1 METLRTDLRDELIE
15 ALNNLVAHT
24 EEIYL
29 NLARSYPLLLA
40 ETERSLDNSRSM
52 ISNVDD
58 ESTGE
63 TNRNGRATSI
73 ESLITQTRTL
83 IEQGSKTFQQMH
95 TKDGELFSALDEG
108 IHKLSSLD
116 DVIGNIKEDSIEME
130 LISLNA
136 MTVALKA
143 GSAGRAFSYITE
155 ELKRLSS
162 RTIALTEEITRRGE
176 ELLRVFHDFRS
187 SLSEIKEFQ
196 ERLFSELHGRLDTSF
211 LDFQEGVHR
220 TISVLSSISERS
232 AGIRK
237 PLVAVMEEIQLQDV
251 IKQSVDHVIISLKE
265 LSASSA
271 FETVEERLDEL
282 AFYQQLPALCHVLL
296 EDISTKINRSL
307 SVFRSNLAKA
317 RTIIREVERDRSGF
331 VASRTGSD
339 TAQGESLNALFDR
352 SAAVLKGLL
361 SDLSQSMA
369 MKEQLTERSRNLM
382 NEVFRLEDDFKSFSI
397 VINRFHSIDIASR
410 IEVVKQN
417 VLQKMSGTVEEMTAL
432 IVRIERDVNESLNS
446 IKVFIKTISA
456 TVNEFRNVFKE
467 EELFVADFEK
477 SIHSRYDQL
486 FEKKNSVTDTIAGF
500 SLFTGNFMSMFDAT
514 SGDLAR
520 LEQLIADVGTVR
532 ASLDEVKRITESEMK
547 ALLEQKG
554 LRSWQIGSEKLQ
566 QIIQRFTIFTHKRTA
581 GELAGFEVEGGVE
594 SGSVTLF

>member
-1 METLRTDLRDELIE
+1 MEILRTDLRDELIE
-15 ALNNLVAHT
+15 ALNRLVAHT

-40 ETERSLDNSRSM
+40 ETERSLDNSRAM
-52 ISNVDD
+52 ISNVDE
-58 ESTGE
+58 ES
-63 TNRNGRATSI
+63 NRESVRGGRSTSI
-73 ESLITQTRTL
+73 ETLITQTRKL
-83 IEQGSKTFQQMH
+83 IEEGSTTFQRMH

-116 DVIGNIKEDSIEME
+116 EVIGNIKEDSIEME

-187 SLSEIKEFQ
+187 SLAEIKEFQ

-211 LDFQEGVHR
+211 LDFQEGVRR
-220 TISVLSSISERS
+220 TISALSSISERS
-232 AGIRK
+232 TGIRK

-265 LSASSA
+265 LSASSVV
-271 FETVEERLDEL
+271 ETVEERLDEL
-282 AFYQQLPALCHVLL
+282 SFYQQLPALCHVLL
-296 EDISTKINRSL
+296 EDISTKINHSL

-317 RTIIREVERDRSGF
+317 RAVIREVERDRSGF
-331 VASRTGSD
+331 VASKTASD
-339 TAQGESLNALFDR
+339 AAQGESLNALFDH
-352 SAAVLKGLL
+352 SAVVLKGLL

-369 MKEQLTERSRNLM
+369 MKEQLADRSRNLM
-382 NEVFRLEDDFKSFSI
+382 NEVFRLEDDFKSFSV

-417 VLQKMSGTVEEMTAL
+417 VLQRMSGTVEEMTAL
-432 IVRIERDVNESLNS
+432 IARIENDVNESLNS
-446 IKVFIKTISA
+446 IKVFIKTIST
-456 TVNEFRNVFKE
+456 TVNEFQNVYKE

-477 SIHSRYDQL
+477 NIHGRYEQL
-486 FEKKNSVTDTIAGF
+486 FEKKNTVTDTISGF
-500 SLFTGNFMSMFDAT
+500 SLFTGNFMSMFDTT

-520 LEQLIADVGTVR
+520 LEELIADVGTVR
-532 ASLDEVKRITESEMK
+532 ASLNEVKRITESEMK
-547 ALLEQKG
+547 SLLDQRG
-554 LRSWQIGSEKLQ
+554 LRSWEIGSEKLQ
-566 QIIQRFTIFTHKRTA
+566 QIIRRFTIFTHKKTA
-581 GELAGFEVEGGVE
+581 GDLAGFEVETGVE

>member
-1 METLRTDLRDELIE
+1 MEILRTDLRDELIE
-15 ALNNLVAHT
+15 ALNRLVAHT

-40 ETERSLDNSRSM
+40 ETERSLDNSRAM
-52 ISNVDD
+52 ISNVDE
-58 ESTGE
+58 ES
-63 TNRNGRATSI
+63 NRESVRGGRSTSI
-73 ESLITQTRTL
+73 ETLITQTRKL
-83 IEQGSKTFQQMH
+83 IEEGSTTFQRMH

-116 DVIGNIKEDSIEME
+116 EVIGNIKEDSIEME

-187 SLSEIKEFQ
+187 SLAEIKEFQ

-211 LDFQEGVHR
+211 LDFQEGVRR
-220 TISVLSSISERS
+220 TISALSSISERS
-232 AGIRK
+232 TGIRK

-265 LSASSA
+265 LSASSVV
-271 FETVEERLDEL
+271 ETVEERLDEL
-282 AFYQQLPALCHVLL
+282 SFYQQLPALCHVLL
-296 EDISTKINRSL
+296 EDISTKINHSL

-317 RTIIREVERDRSGF
+317 RAVIREVERDRSGF
-331 VASRTGSD
+331 VASKTASD
-339 TAQGESLNALFDR
+339 AAQGESLNALFDH
-352 SAAVLKGLL
+352 SAVVLKGLL

-369 MKEQLTERSRNLM
+369 MKEQLADRSRNLM
-382 NEVFRLEDDFKSFSI
+382 NEVFRLEDDFKSFSV

-417 VLQKMSGTVEEMTAL
+417 VLQRMSGTVEEMTAL
-432 IVRIERDVNESLNS
+432 IARIENDVNESLNS
-446 IKVFIKTISA
+446 IKVFIKTIST
-456 TVNEFRNVFKE
+456 TVNEFQNVYKE

-477 SIHSRYDQL
+477 NIHGRYEQL
-486 FEKKNSVTDTIAGF
+486 FEKKNTVTDTISGF
-500 SLFTGNFMSMFDAT
+500 SLFTGNFMSMFDTT

-520 LEQLIADVGTVR
+520 LEELIADVGTVR
-532 ASLDEVKRITESEMK
+532 ASLNEVKRITESEMK
-547 ALLEQKG
+547 SLLEQRG
-554 LRSWQIGSEKLQ
+554 LRSWEIGSEKLQ
-566 QIIQRFTIFTHKRTA
+566 QIIRRFTIFTHKKTA
-581 GELAGFEVEGGVE
+581 GDLAGFEVETGVE